1 MRTDRDTVSALFA
14 PTPTPLKKAP
24 LFTIWMDLLFG
35 CLGRPEPHVETVT
48 LTREAYEDMRTKPD
62 SEATPASKE
71 LVDA

>member
-14 PTPTPLKKAP
+14 PTPAPMKKAP

-35 CLGRPEPHVETVT
+35 GLGRPEPHVETVT
-48 LTREAYEDMRTKPD
+48 LTREAYEQMRAEPA
-62 SEATPASKE
+62 SEAPKQKE